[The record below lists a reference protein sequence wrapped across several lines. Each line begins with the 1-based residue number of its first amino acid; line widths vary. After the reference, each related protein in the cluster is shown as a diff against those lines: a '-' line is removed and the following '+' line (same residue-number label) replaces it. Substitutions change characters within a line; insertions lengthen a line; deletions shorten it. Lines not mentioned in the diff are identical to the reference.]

1 MDAIALLRKDHRK
14 IKELF
19 GEVEKAED
27 PKKRKEVFDKIMTE
41 LKAHERIEEEIFY
54 PAVEK
59 KARTKQLKEIVI
71 ESYLEHGFVD
81 RIAEDVLATKP
92 EDETWKAKAK
102 IMKEQ
107 LEHHAF
113 EEEEEKLFP
122 KVEEIFSKEELT
134 ELGTQMDDL
143 KNEVLEEMEEAGAKT

>member
-1 MDAIALLRKDHRK
+1 MDAITLLRKDHQK
-14 IKELF
+14 VKELF
-19 GEVEKAED
+19 GEVERAED
-27 PKKRKEVFDKIMTE
+27 PKKRKELFDQIMTE
-41 LKAHERIEEEIFY
+41 LTVHERIEEEIFY

-59 KARTKQLKEIVI
+59 RARTKEVKEMMI

-81 RIAEDVLATKP
+81 RIAADVLATKP
-92 EDETWKAKAK
+92 DDETWKAKVK

-122 KVEEIFSKEELT
+122 KVEEMFSKEELAD
-134 ELGTQMDDL
+134 LGTEMGDL
-143 KNEVLEEMEEAGAKT
+143 KDEALEELEEAGAKT